1 MLILPFTWGC
11 HVIFL
16 VGKALCCWIMQNIF
30 FVTEWIF
37 LFGHIILIVYIVVI
51 AIAALTSLAITSSL
65 LASLSLVVLIEIV
78 VLWWRTFIIIF
89 LILITSRVDNLPD
102 FIYSSWRINLVLLV
116 AQALLPHWKRLFPFI
131 QSSLGLRIDVRLV
144 SLNLI
149 LACHDTVVRHST
161 RWVESL
167 LAWATID
174 SLAQHA
180 LVTIWQHHILLN
192 GAHVTGS
199 LIEVDRFLGLH
210 VFFFQSIDVI
220 IVDSS
225 TRIVSVQT
233 HLLRLLRY
241 VIDVHMLIVW

>member
-1 MLILPFTWGC
+1 MLILPFTRGS

-16 VGKALCCWIMQNIF
+16 ACKALCCIMQHVV

-37 LFGHIILIVYIVVI
+37 LFGHIVLIVYILVI
-51 AIAALTSLAITSSL
+51 TIAALTSLAITSSL
-65 LASLSLVVLIEIV
+65 LASLSLIVLIEIV
-78 VLWWRTFIIIF
+78 VLWWRTIIN
-89 LILITSRVDNLPD
+89 LILIASRVDNLPD
-102 FIYSSWRINLVLLV
+102 FVYSSWRINLVLLV
-116 AQALLPHWKRLFPFI
+116 AQALLLHWKRLFPFI
-131 QSSLGLRIDVRLV
+131 QSSLGLRIDVRLI

-149 LACHDTVVRHST
+149 LSCHDTVVGHST

-167 LAWATID
+167 LVRATID

-192 GAHVTGS
+192 GAYVAGS
-199 LIEVDRFLGLH
+199 LIEVDWLLGLQ
-210 VFFFQSIDVI
+210 VFLLQSIDVI
-220 IVDSS
+220 VVDSS

-241 VIDVHMLIVW
+241 IIDVHMLIVL